1 MRRASVSLSV
11 GCRIVIVCHNDPTCK
26 SKGYFSTC
34 RLVLVCWWSSRENLF
49 LGRPF
54 PFLVRSVVF
63 GGNENLKKSWHYD
76 DIVWE

>member
-1 MRRASVSLSV
+1 MILHANQRGTSLHAIWHWFV
-11 GCRIVIVCHNDPTCK
+11 GGVVERT
-26 SKGYFSTC
+26 S
-34 RLVLVCWWSSRENLF
+34 F